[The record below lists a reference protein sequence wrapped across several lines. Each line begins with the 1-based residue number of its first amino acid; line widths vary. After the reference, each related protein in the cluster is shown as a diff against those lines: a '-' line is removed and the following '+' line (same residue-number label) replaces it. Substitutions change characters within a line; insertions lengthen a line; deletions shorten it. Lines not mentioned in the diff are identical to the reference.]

1 MSIFALPADSASRL
15 RAGIALELI
24 SWSRGF
30 SLGYSTAV
38 TWESFPLVTVIRTWT
53 GPHRVSA
60 ASPVTVFDDE
70 PGTLGADGS
79 LPVFGVPPDVLG
91 PVVLIAAGGFAT
103 DAECVLNDSRP
114 TRPAIVPTM
123 ANATR
128 RMTMSLF
135 FQELRI
141 RRTRGGF
148 ADAAPLLREAQQRPT
163 PPYGPGRRRRR
174 RDCEGRGCWPCA
186 PPSTT
191 GRSP

>member
-1 MSIFALPADSASRL
+1 MSIFALPADSASWL
-15 RAGIALELI
+15 RAGIAEALI

-38 TWESFPLVTVIRTWT
+38 TSETFPLVTVTRTWT

-70 PGTLGADGS
+70 PGTLGADAS
-79 LPVFGVPPDVLG
+79 LPFFGAPPDVLG

-135 FQELRI
+135 LPAAQNSNDSWWICRRGTSASRSAATTDSAI
-141 RRTRGGF
+141 RS
-148 ADAAPLLREAQQRPT
+148 
-163 PPYGPGRRRRR
+163 GPQTQT
-174 RDCEGRGCWPCA
+174 
-186 PPSTT
+186 S
-191 GRSP
+191 